1 MKKLNL
7 FIFILIIFIPNFI
20 YGKNFNDVDSHWAK
34 NYIVFLSDRNVISG
48 FGDGSFKPN
57 NTLTK
62 AQVIKMINK
71 LYNFNEYDKAKE
83 ISTKWYYKDY
93 LIALNYGYID
103 EDEVDKNIMRYE
115 LVELLGNL
123 YDLHGGNFNFKDSND
138 INNNISSTLGAL
150 YERGILNG
158 YEDGTF
164 RPYSTLTRAEF
175 CKIISLLFENFKL
188 KDDIY
193 SHLEEN
199 KKLDDLKR
207 ELNILIFRAESIEV
221 DDYRDESIAKLNYV
235 LDRVKNIEYTEENLT
250 NAIKELQEAM
260 GMLSRK
266 EFGYPLKIIGVDEYG
281 NTIPIV
287 SYIND
292 KEFVNGSNLA
302 VGDYLLKVTS
312 FGKKEVKTYIKI
324 TDAPKEIK
332 ITLKDNDNNKFLR
345 LNLSQGL
352 ESESGYEFNKGDR
365 VKIKIIK
372 PLGMEVDR
380 FIVNGS
386 MKKIRDDEYIFIIK
400 EDTDIYVS
408 FKEMGNDS

>member
-1 MKKLNL
+1 M
-7 FIFILIIFIPNFI
+7 
-20 YGKNFNDVDSHWAK
+20 
-34 NYIVFLSDRNVISG
+34 
-48 FGDGSFKPN
+48 
-57 NTLTK
+57 
-62 AQVIKMINK
+62 
-71 LYNFNEYDKAKE
+71 
-83 ISTKWYYKDY
+83 
-93 LIALNYGYID
+93 
-103 EDEVDKNIMRYE
+103 
-115 LVELLGNL
+115 
-123 YDLHGGNFNFKDSND
+123 
-138 INNNISSTLGAL
+138 
-150 YERGILNG
+150 
-158 YEDGTF
+158 
-164 RPYSTLTRAEF
+164 
-175 CKIISLLFENFKL
+175 
-188 KDDIY
+188 
-193 SHLEEN
+193 
-199 KKLDDLKR
+199 
-207 ELNILIFRAESIEV
+207 